1 MNISPDQ
8 EKLMY
13 SEAGNPLEYVD
24 QKFSFD
30 FDVEVTEN
38 VRKGMSDS
46 LHRMGW
52 DRGKLP
58 AFRVSG

>member
-8 EKLMY
+8 KKLLY
-13 SEAGNPLEYVD
+13 SEAGNPQEYVD

-30 FDVEVTEN
+30 FEFKLTEN

-52 DRGKLP
+52 GGGKLQ
-58 AFRVSG
+58 VKSHL

>member
-8 EKLMY
+8 EKLLY
-13 SEAGNPLEYVD
+13 SEAGNPHEYVD

-30 FDVEVTEN
+30 FEVKLTEN

-52 DRGKLP
+52 DGGKLP
-58 AFRVSG
+58 AFRVSD